1 MTDTITTKADKVR
14 PSEIAPCA
22 LCGAP
27 QRVKNSNKCRPCL
40 NQFKRIR
47 HHEIKEEEGTWERH
61 HKEVEKAHK
70 TRSLDFLSASG
81 RPVKEPASIV
91 ECFYHRI
98 ARKNVLAW
106 KISEARLWA
115 KQNNLDKSEIVK
127 SVCPIR
133 LVDVNLTGCEL
144 PGRQL

>member
-1 MTDTITTKADKVR
+1 MTQTKMRTPR

-22 LCGAP
+22 VCGSP
-27 QRVKNSNKCRPCL
+27 ERTKNSNKCRPCY
-40 NQFKRIR
+40 NEYKRMT
-47 HHEIKEEEGTWERH
+47 HHEKKNDCSWERRNQNM
-61 HKEVEKAHK
+61 EKARK
-70 TRSLDFLSASG
+70 AKSLDFLSASG
-81 RPVKEPASIV
+81 RPVNESTCIV

-98 ARKNVLAW
+98 AKKNVLAW

-115 KQNNLDKSEIVK
+115 TQNNLDKSEIVK

-144 PGRQL
+144 PGRRQ